1 MIDDGEHN
9 RNIHCSFCNCISAV
23 FDSTCFFNV
32 GDEMFNAIMLREF
45 FANYQDAELIVI
57 NTTNNNYYLQTA
69 MISELKVNKY
79 FVKIELKRLFE
90 NQTLYIDIE
99 KIESVKVVE

>member
-1 MIDDGEHN
+1 
-9 RNIHCSFCNCISAV
+9 
-23 FDSTCFFNV
+23 
-32 GDEMFNAIMLREF
+32 MFNAIMLREF

-90 NQTLYIDIE
+90 KQTLYIDIE

>member
-1 MIDDGEHN
+1 
-9 RNIHCSFCNCISAV
+9 
-23 FDSTCFFNV
+23 
-32 GDEMFNAIMLREF
+32 MFNAIMLREF